1 MVAGVNVIERP
12 GRPKVRTTPFPK
24 YEVVAR
30 TMLQERYNSE
40 RWTQMVSEPVR
51 RVRPFWL
58 FDSILDDRTTQTC
71 RLCNG
76 VLLPWDHVWWQSHK
90 PPLHWGCRSIIRAV
104 SRRTAARRRVTEV
117 LPVTD
122 VRHPF
127 GTPPGKRARSFTPKQ
142 KPVKPVK
149 KRSPPPAPP
158 APPAPPVALPPVL
171 PPRPPIVEKPK
182 FSPKL
187 IAAAEK
193 KEQTARTVDSR
204 VEGVKKL
211 KSLGINNVHFL
222 SERADP
228 NQVYELLRSQG
239 ADKLFAETH
248 PLDHLTVGAKPIKN
262 DSVAAPPD
270 VIGEGCGGT
279 FANMSAHR
287 ASFLKIGQEPR
298 NWSQAQWVARREL
311 LGLPEKTV
319 LNPNSY
325 QVISKNGQGLDSTI
339 THEFGHAVHLH
350 GTPGD
355 PRLHTIN
362 QVVEN
367 RFNSKDREQVSQ
379 YSLQNHKEYFAES
392 YAAYRLRGDEMKKLM
407 PKAYAMVQ
415 DVLKLRGLPL

>member
-1 MVAGVNVIERP
+1 MVSVIERP
-12 GRPKVRTTPFPK
+12 GRPKRRTTPFPK
-24 YEVVAR
+24 YDVVAR

-40 RWTQMVSEPVR
+40 RWVQMVSEPVR

-76 VLLPWDHVWWQSHK
+76 VLLPWDHVWWSSHK

-104 SRRTAARRRVTEV
+104 SRRTADRRGVTQL
-117 LPVTD
+117 LPTTD

-127 GTPPGKRARSFTPKQ
+127 GTPPGKRARSFSPRQ
-142 KPVKPVK
+142 KSRTAKPVK
-149 KRSPPPAPP
+149 KKPLAPPLAPP
-158 APPAPPVALPPVL
+158 APLVPPVL
-171 PPRPPIVEKPK
+171 PPKPPIVEKPK
-182 FSPKL
+182 FSPQL

-193 KEQTARTVDSR
+193 KEQFERQVDSR

-211 KSLGINNVHFL
+211 KSLGINNVHLL
-222 SERADP
+222 SERIDP
-228 NQVYELLRSQG
+228 NHVHQLLKSQG
-239 ADKLFAETH
+239 ADKLFADTH
-248 PLDHLTVGAKPIKN
+248 QLHHLTLGAKPVEV
-262 DSVAAPPD
+262 DWSGAPPE
-270 VIGEGCGGT
+270 VISKGANGT
-279 FANMSAHR
+279 FANLSAHKR
-287 ASFLKIGQEPR
+287 SFLKVGQSPK
-298 NWSQAQWVARREL
+298 NWSADEWAARNKD
-311 LGLPEKTV
+311 LGLPEKTA
-319 LNPNSY
+319 LNPHSFS
-325 QVISKNGQGLDSTI
+325 VISKNGQGLDTVI

-355 PRLHTIN
+355 PKLHTIN

-367 RFNSKDREQVSQ
+367 RFNAADREQVSK
-379 YSLQNHKEYFAES
+379 YSLQNHREYFAES